1 MTPPSPASDDDTVVL
16 SDLQATRN
24 LTIQWTLVGTLGFVL
39 SFGVFGLL
47 YELATGDALS
57 LRLGVGAAW
66 WHPGLD
72 ILALL
77 LAGMLII
84 VPHEW
89 LHGLAIRYYGGTP
102 RYGVGVSHFVMPYAY
117 ATTDHRFTRN
127 QFAVVLLAP
136 LVGIS
141 LVGVPLMVLTGW
153 GWLVLPL
160 AANAGGAVV
169 DCWMLLTVLGY
180 PVHVRVEDH
189 ETGVRILGRPGDGA
203 PDLSVTSLVW
213 DAVSGA
219 AAVAVGTLLLLA
231 VPGPWVLS
239 ALGVESLVVG
249 TQGTPT
255 FLFAFEETAT
265 SVTFSFG
272 PALLVLGAAGGL
284 ASAFVRS
291 RRRQRR
297 ARAGASEA
305 GVESRS

>member
-1 MTPPSPASDDDTVVL
+1 VTSPSTPTPDTVL
-16 SDLQATRN
+16 ADLQATRN
-24 LTIQWTLVGTLGFVL
+24 LTIQWTLVGTLGFLL
-39 SFGVFGLL
+39 SFGVFALL
-47 YELATGDALS
+47 YELLAGDALS
-57 LRLGVGAAW
+57 LAPGVGAGW

-72 ILALL
+72 LLFLL
-77 LAGMLII
+77 LAGTLVI

-89 LHGLAIRYYGGTP
+89 LHGLAIRYYGGKP
-102 RYGVGVSHFVMPYAY
+102 RYGVGVSHFIMPYAY

-127 QFAVVLLAP
+127 QFAVVLVAP

-180 PVHVRVEDH
+180 PAHVTVEDH
-189 ETGVRILGRPGDGA
+189 ETGVRILGNAGDTA
-203 PDLSVTSLVW
+203 PDLSVPTLVW

-219 AAVAVGTLLLLA
+219 AAATVGVLILLA

-239 ALGVESLVVG
+239 ALGVDSVVVG
-249 TQGTPT
+249 TPDTPT

-265 SVTFSFG
+265 SVSFSFG
-272 PALLVLGAAGGL
+272 PALLILGAAAGL
-284 ASAFVRS
+284 VYAFVRS

-297 ARAGASEA
+297 ARVRGNDAPGQS
-305 GVESRS
+305 GS

>member
-1 MTPPSPASDDDTVVL
+1 MTSRSPPAPDTVL
-16 SDLQATRN
+16 ADLRATRS

-47 YELATGDALS
+47 YELSTGDALS
-57 LRLGVGAAW
+57 LRLGLDVPW

-72 ILALL
+72 LLALL
-77 LAGMLII
+77 LAGTLII
-84 VPHEW
+84 APHEW
-89 LHGLAIRYYGGTP
+89 LHGLAIRYYGGKP

-141 LVGVPLMVLTGW
+141 LVGVPLMVVTGW

-180 PVHVRVEDH
+180 PTHVTVEDH
-189 ETGVRILGRPGDGA
+189 ETGVRILGNAGDTA
-203 PDLSVTSLVW
+203 PDLSVATLVW
-213 DAVSGA
+213 DAVTGA
-219 AAVAVGTLLLLA
+219 ATATVGVLVLLA

-239 ALGVESLVVG
+239 TLGVGSLVVG
-249 TQGTPT
+249 TRGTPT

-265 SVTFSFG
+265 SISFSFG
-272 PALLVLGAAGGL
+272 PALLILGAAAGL
-284 ASAFVRS
+284 VYAFVRS
-291 RRRQRR
+291 RRRQHR
-297 ARAGASEA
+297 AREASSTADVEA
-305 GVESRS
+305 RS

>member
-1 MTPPSPASDDDTVVL
+1 VADTDTVL
-16 SDLQATRN
+16 ADLQATRA
-24 LTIQWTLVGTLGFVL
+24 LTIQWTLVGSLGFLL
-39 SFGVFGLL
+39 SFGGFALL
-47 YELATGDALS
+47 YQLLVDGVFS
-57 LRLGVGAAW
+57 LRLGVDAAW
-66 WHPGLD
+66 WHPGFDL
-72 ILALL
+72 LALL
-77 LAGMLII
+77 LVGTL
-84 VPHEW
+84 VVLPHEW

-117 ATTDHRFTRN
+117 ATTDHRFGRN

-141 LVGVPLMVLTGW
+141 LVGVPLMALTGW

-180 PVHVRVEDH
+180 PAHVTVEDH
-189 ETGVRILGRPGDGA
+189 ETGVRILGRPGDSA
-203 PDLSVTSLVW
+203 PDLSVPALVW
-213 DAVSGA
+213 DAVTG
-219 AAVAVGTLLLLA
+219 AAVATVGTLVLLA

-249 TQGTPT
+249 THGTPT

-265 SVTFSFG
+265 GISFG
-272 PALLVLGAAGGL
+272 FGPGLLVLGAAAGL
-284 ASAFVRS
+284 GYAFVRS

-297 ARAGASEA
+297 ARAEANDA